1 MDGRPISPLEQ
12 RTLGELVTDYPRTAA
27 IFEGLGFDYCCRG
40 HQTLADA
47 TANRGLPLPT
57 VLEAIGAAAQP
68 TADEP
73 SIADLELDD
82 LTRYIVDR
90 HHRYVREMSP
100 AISAWLDKLVTR
112 HGARHPE
119 LAEIRSRFAALKDE
133 LMAHMMKEEHI
144 LFPFIDELAAAR
156 RSGARLPRGPFGTV
170 INPVRVMEHDH
181 RQVGD
186 LMAELRTATDGFTPP
201 SDACRTYQLC
211 FAELSKF
218 ERDLHQ
224 HIHLENNVLFPR
236 AIEIEASLI

>member
-12 RTLGELVTDYPRTAA
+12 RTLGELVTDYPRMAA
-27 IFEGLGFDYCCRG
+27 IFDGLGLDYCCRG

-47 TANRGLPLPT
+47 AANRGLPLPA
-57 VLEAIGAAAQP
+57 VLQAIDPAAQP
-68 TADEP
+68 AADEP
-73 SIADLELDD
+73 SIADFDLDA

-112 HGARHPE
+112 HGTRHPE

-156 RSGARLPRGPFGTV
+156 RSGSRLPRGPFGTV

-186 LMAELRTATDGFTPP
+186 LMAELRVATGGFTPP
-201 SDACRTYQLC
+201 TDACRTYQTC
-211 FAELSKF
+211 FAELANF
-218 ERDLHQ
+218 EQDLHR
-224 HIHLENNVLFPR
+224 HIHLENHVLFPR
-236 AIEIEASLI
+236 AIETETALT